1 MDIQVTSLLLLCA
14 FLTLVNLSYHE
25 HIVIR
30 YACRTG
36 DRGFIGRRQAV
47 GVRRSKFRAFSTR
60 GLTVTFFSACHQFRP
75 RCEGIDGN
83 DAISRKAYSDCTP
96 S

>member
-1 MDIQVTSLLLLCA
+1 VDIQVTSLLLLCA

-47 GVRRSKFRAFSTR
+47 GVRRSR
-60 GLTVTFFSACHQFRP
+60 L
-75 RCEGIDGN
+75 GIDGHGV
-83 DAISRKAYSDCTP
+83 ISRKVYPDCTL